1 MDAAAWIYDSVKAWA
16 GLALDRGLM
25 GTPIS
30 QWALALL
37 VLLMALLA
45 RHFFCRAVL
54 RHLERRMG
62 EREADPAMGAALG
75 PPIRFIP
82 IVVAV
87 FVISRIVS
95 ADAEWRELFA
105 QVNRTLVVL
114 TLFWVL
120 SGAAA
125 PLLTALGR
133 RENGIS
139 PSMIAWALR
148 ISRIVIVLL
157 AAAIILEIWGIR
169 VGPIVAGFGLF
180 GAAVALGAQD
190 LFKNLIA
197 GIFIIAER
205 RFESGDWILAEGQVE
220 GTVETIGLRTTRVR
234 RFDLAPVFVPN
245 ARLADSA
252 VVNFSRMTYR
262 RISWIVSLDY
272 RSSCGQLRRVRD
284 EVQAYILG
292 SAAFVHPPQ
301 APVFVRVDKFNDS
314 SIDLM
319 VYCFTRT
326 TDWGEWLRLKEAL
339 ACAIKDIV
347 ARAGAAFAF
356 PSRSIYV
363 ETLPAGVDVRPA
375 GPGSS
380 EAA

>member
-1 MDAAAWIYDSVKAWA
+1 
-16 GLALDRGLM
+16 M
-25 GTPIS
+25 G
-30 QWALALL
+30 Q
-37 VLLMALLA
+37 
-45 RHFFCRAVL
+45 
-54 RHLERRMG
+54 
-62 EREADPAMGAALG
+62 READPAMGAALG